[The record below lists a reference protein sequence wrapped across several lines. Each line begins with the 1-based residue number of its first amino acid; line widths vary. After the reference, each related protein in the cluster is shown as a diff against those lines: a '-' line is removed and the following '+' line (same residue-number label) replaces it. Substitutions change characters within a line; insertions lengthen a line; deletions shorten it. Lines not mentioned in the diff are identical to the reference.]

1 VICNA
6 LRWTHRC
13 RPLLAMHR
21 CARSVSLTTPHFAAR
36 CCTALIVKRTTA
48 EGDAATAEVIESTPH
63 KEASTNFLLIWLSC
77 FARSSLN
84 GRMKTSAVT
93 NRSRAVQI
101 LLSLLCAGFLG
112 LSLGGCAGT
121 YYADASATPESRYNT
136 YYGPYYYP
144 YYPWYAYYGGA
155 YNYGVIR

>member
-1 VICNA
+1 MDASVPSAVGDAPMRSKRVANDSTFRGA
-6 LRWTHRC
+6 LLHGASYQT
-13 RPLLAMHR
+13 
-21 CARSVSLTTPHFAAR
+21 
-36 CCTALIVKRTTA
+36 RTTA
-48 EGDAATAEVIESTPH
+48 EGDAATTGVTESTPH

-84 GRMKTSAVT
+84 GWMKTSAVT

-121 YYADASATPESRYNT
+121 YYAEASATPESRYNT

>member
-1 VICNA
+1 MDASVPSAVGDAPMRSKRVANDSTFRGA
-6 LRWTHRC
+6 LLHGAYCQTNHGRRRC
-13 RPLLAMHR
+13 RYYQGNR
-21 CARSVSLTTPHFAAR
+21 INVSQ
-36 CCTALIVKRTTA
+36 K
-48 EGDAATAEVIESTPH
+48 
-63 KEASTNFLLIWLSC
+63 ASTNFLLIWLSC

-121 YYADASATPESRYNT
+121 YYAEASATPESRYNT